1 MLKSGLQ
8 HRTAGRWHS
17 LGRDHTADT
26 ARLEQ
31 LTSWEAVL
39 ELAAIN
45 APHGFMIYQA
55 SVPQFAH

>member
-1 MLKSGLQ
+1 
-8 HRTAGRWHS
+8 
-17 LGRDHTADT
+17 
-26 ARLEQ
+26 LEQ

-45 APHGFMIYQA
+45 APHSFMIYQA